1 VNTAAKKPVHPR
13 AAIQAQAKPRSI
25 NKPHAAESAPKVPPD
40 IRAVFAPEGFDK
52 NPASPQRI
60 KKTPNATNQ
69 RPLVF
74 ITPYPIGEADDNFNP
89 ELGLGFIFVHYSDLN
104 LVNYSE
110 TFFSLSD
117 KAMRWI
123 GLLTLAAFFTPRCS
137 AIHTWDTV
145 VFSTATF

>member
-1 VNTAAKKPVHPR
+1 MPAWSLFTWSTGYFKPSWVSTTNPGFMIVTEV

-74 ITPYPIGEADDNFNP
+74 IIWVAD
-89 ELGLGFIFVHYSDLN
+89 
-104 LVNYSE
+104 
-110 TFFSLSD
+110 
-117 KAMRWI
+117 
-123 GLLTLAAFFTPRCS
+123 
-137 AIHTWDTV
+137 
-145 VFSTATF
+145 